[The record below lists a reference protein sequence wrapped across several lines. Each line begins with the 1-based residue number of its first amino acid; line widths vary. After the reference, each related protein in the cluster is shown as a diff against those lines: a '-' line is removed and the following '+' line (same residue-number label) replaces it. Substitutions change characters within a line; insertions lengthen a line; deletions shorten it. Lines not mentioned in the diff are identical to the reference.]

1 MTIEDFE
8 KANKIR
14 QEMDNYRKR
23 LRTWQGDMEMA
34 KKNYAAEEVAIQ
46 KRCSHWFTKYRGDP
60 SGNNDSHTECLICGA
75 EVL

>member
-14 QEMDNYRKR
+14 QEMDDYRRR
-23 LRTWQGDMEMA
+23 LRTWQGDMEVA
-34 KKNYAAEEVAIQ
+34 KKNFTAEEVAIQ
-46 KRCSHWFTKYRGDP
+46 KSCAHRFTKYYADP

-75 EVL
+75 EVR